1 MCKGEGGEQEANAST
16 RRAGQEFEYWDAD
29 AVGKDNGRGNG
40 NSAKA
45 KDRLRL
51 VFRECN
57 NGLFLL
63 EDWYLDSIL
72 SSPRDMYL

>member
-1 MCKGEGGEQEANAST
+1 MCKGEGGEQEAKAST
-16 RRAGQEFEYWDAD
+16 RRAGQKFEYWDAD

-45 KDRLRL
+45 KGPLTFG
-51 VFRECN
+51 VRECN
-57 NGLFLL
+57 GLCLL
-63 EDWYLDSIL
+63 EEWYLDSIL